1 VGGGGG
7 PSIPRILVVDPETSS
22 LDGVRL
28 ALEAAGV
35 EVRTATNGR
44 EAMELLQSEPPD
56 LLILEMTLPDL
67 SGIGLC
73 RSVREDAR
81 LARLP
86 LVMLSASSAEMDR
99 VVAFEVGVDDFVSK
113 PFNSR
118 ELGLRIQAILR
129 RTLRS
134 SLQGD
139 PSSLLRFDKL
149 LVDPQQRSAR
159 VDDRP
164 LALTAKEF
172 DVLATLMR
180 HPGRVLGRKQILDE
194 VWGAQS
200 RKTVRVVDTHVK
212 WIRRKLGPA
221 RDYIETLRGVGYRFT
236 DVTDGVDHDPSVHAD
251 SVAG

>member
-1 VGGGGG
+1 M
-7 PSIPRILVVDPETSS
+7 PIPRVLVVDPEVSS
-22 LDGVRL
+22 RDGVQQ
-28 ALEAAGV
+28 ALEAAGL
-35 EVRTATNGR
+35 EVCTAANGH
-44 EAMELLQSEPPD
+44 EALELLRGDAPD

-73 RSVREDAR
+73 RSVREDGR

-86 LVMLSASSAEMDR
+86 LVMLSASNAEMDR

-113 PFNSR
+113 PFNPR

-134 SLQGD
+134 SPQGD
-139 PSSLLRFDKL
+139 ASSPLRFEKL
-149 LVDPQQRSAR
+149 SLDPQQRSAR
-159 VDDRP
+159 VEDRP
-164 LALTAKEF
+164 VAFTAKEF

-236 DVTDGVDHDPSVHAD
+236 DLTDVGDRDPTLRVDTLS
-251 SVAG
+251 G